1 MKVLE
6 MLAVG
11 LRLMGVY
18 LVYSVFLTLL
28 TRLSYWPA
36 MQAQLEGQSSWWVIS
51 LIIFEALIFASIA
64 FLLLRFPVTVARWL
78 LGRQAGAEPV
88 VQGNLNDLQA
98 VLFCVVG
105 VYVLSQS
112 LPYLAE
118 SLLWLAG
125 DIGDSQESLWFPR
138 VIPVLF
144 GLLQTAL
151 GLYLTLQAKGL
162 SRLLSR
168 LRG

>member
-1 MKVLE
+1 MKVVE

-18 LVYSVFLTLL
+18 LVYSVFHTLL
-28 TRLSYWPA
+28 TRFSYWSA
-36 MQAQLEGQSSWWVIS
+36 MQAQFEGQSYWMIS
-51 LIIFEALIFASIA
+51 LIIVEALIFVAIA

-78 LGRQAGAEPV
+78 LGRQAGAEAV
-88 VQGNLNDLQA
+88 LQGKLNDLQT

-118 SLLWLAG
+118 SLLWLPG
-125 DIGDSQESLWFPR
+125 DGGDSREGLWFPR
-138 VIPVLF
+138 VIPVLV

>member
-1 MKVLE
+1 MKVVE

-18 LVYSVFLTLL
+18 LVYSVFHTLL
-28 TRLSYWPA
+28 SRFSYWSA
-36 MQAQLEGQSSWWVIS
+36 MQTQLEGQSYWMIG
-51 LIIFEALIFASIA
+51 LIILEALIFAAIA

-88 VQGNLNDLQA
+88 LQGSLNDLQT

-112 LPYLAE
+112 LPCLAE

-125 DIGDSQESLWFPR
+125 DMGDSQDSLWLPR
-138 VIPVLF
+138 VIPVLV

-151 GLYLTLQAKGL
+151 GVYLTLQAKGL
-162 SRLLSR
+162 SLLLSR

>member
-18 LVYSVFLTLL
+18 LVYSVFHTLL
-28 TRLSYWPA
+28 TRFSYWSA
-36 MQAQLEGQSSWWVIS
+36 MQTQLEGQNYWIIG
-51 LIIFEALIFASIA
+51 LIILEALIFAAIA

-88 VQGNLNDLQA
+88 VQGNLNDLQT

-118 SLLWLAG
+118 SFLWLWG
-125 DIGDSQESLWFPR
+125 DMGNSQESLWFPR
-138 VIPVLF
+138 VIPVLV